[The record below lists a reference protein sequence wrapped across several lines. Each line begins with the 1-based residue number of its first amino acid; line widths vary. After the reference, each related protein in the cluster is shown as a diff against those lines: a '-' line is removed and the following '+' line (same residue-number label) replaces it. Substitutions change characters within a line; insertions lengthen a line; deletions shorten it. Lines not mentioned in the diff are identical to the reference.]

1 MRRFVVLLLLTLAAL
16 AAGCTSGGGGGDDEA
31 GGRGGGDESSA
42 GATVSRSLAPAGQ
55 EAEGAEG
62 APLSADA
69 DAVQVSSPLPRLGP
83 RVIQTA
89 TLRLRVGRGRLDE
102 TVEEARTIAAGAGGF
117 IASSNEVTGTR
128 AKRGTLVLRVPARTY
143 AQVMSDLADLG
154 RVVGQ
159 RESGQDVSAEFVDL
173 EARARHLAA
182 VENQLLELLDR
193 ANSVAAALAVQSRL
207 NQVQLELEQV
217 RGQLRY
223 LDDQTSFATITLGV
237 AEPVVGGPPPADE
250 GWGIVEAWEDAAR
263 AFVHVAAR
271 TFVVLATIAPLVLL
285 LALALLATRFVFRGR
300 AFPAWRSRTV
310 EPRG

>member
-1 MRRFVVLLLLTLAAL
+1 MRRFVLLLTLAAL
-16 AAGCTSGGGGGDDEA
+16 AAGCSGGGGDDET
-31 GGRGGGDESSA
+31 GGGGGGESAA
-42 GATVSRSLAPAGQ
+42 GATVARSLAPEGQ

-69 DAVQVSSPLPRLGP
+69 DAVQVSSALPRLGP

-89 TLRLRVGRGRLDE
+89 TLRVRVPRGTFND
-102 TVEEARTIAAGAGGF
+102 TVEEARTIAAGVGGF
-117 IASSNEVTGTR
+117 VASSSEAADTRAR
-128 AKRGTLVLRVPARTY
+128 AKRGTLVLRVPARSY

-159 RESGQDVSAEFVDL
+159 RESAQEVSAEFVDL
-173 EARARHLAA
+173 EARARHLNA
-182 VENQLLELLDR
+182 VENQLLELLER
-193 ANSVAAALAVQSRL
+193 AETVPAALAVQSRL

-237 AEPVVGGPPPADE
+237 AEPVVGGPRPADE